1 MLMEGDE
8 PRGYQRLLSLRAS
21 VSLSLGV
28 RSIAP
33 SHPVPTQHCRSRQV
47 AVAGGGP
54 GELHF
59 SGAMMVPV

>member
-1 MLMEGDE
+1 MLMGGDE
-8 PRGYQRLLSLRAS
+8 LRGYQWLSSLRAS
-21 VSLSLGV
+21 ASPSPGV

-33 SHPVPTQHCRSRQV
+33 SRPVPTQHCRSRQA